1 MSDVKL
7 VPHGQDLS
15 KLLVRDAQK
24 ITAPRLVPIPWSQ
37 MHRLSK
43 RESLISGLLDRR
55 GMSLLYGASGSYKT
69 FLALTI
75 GAHVALRWD
84 FCGRRVARGGVLYI
98 AAEGGLG
105 IEERLTAFRYHHN
118 LDVTDVPFYV
128 IPEPID
134 LCRSD
139 ADLKLLLKRI
149 ADLPSEPP
157 LALVEIDTLSR
168 AMAGG
173 NENSSDDMGRFVHHC
188 DQLRITSGAHALIL
202 HHPGKDD
209 TRGARGHSLLK
220 AASDTEI
227 EVAKDKDTDT
237 VTVTVVKQRDHRT
250 GDLFAF
256 KLEEVEIGQDQ
267 DGRSVTSCV
276 VVPAEVNLRKT
287 KSKITGQAKIAFDV
301 LRKAIAEAGEMLPT
315 SNHVPVGVVGVPSSL
330 WRKYCYQGTVTDSED
345 ADAKRK
351 AFNRASTKLR
361 EIQAIGVW
369 HDWVWIVE

>member
-1 MSDVKL
+1 
-7 VPHGQDLS
+7 
-15 KLLVRDAQK
+15 
-24 ITAPRLVPIPWSQ
+24 
-37 MHRLSK
+37 
-43 RESLISGLLDRR
+43 
-55 GMSLLYGASGSYKT
+55 MSLLHGASGSYKT
-69 FLALTI
+69 FLALTL
-75 GAHVALRWD
+75 GAHVAL
-84 FCGRRVARGGVLYI
+84 GRQFFNRDVHRGAVLYI

-134 LCRSD
+134 LCHSD

-188 DQLRITSGAHALIL
+188 DQLRIASGAHALIL

-227 EVAKDKDTDT
+227 EVTKDKDTDT
-237 VTVTVVKQRDHRT
+237 VTVSVVKQRDHRT
-250 GDLFAF
+250 GELFAF
-256 KLEEVEIGQDQ
+256 KLEEVEIGENEE
-267 DGRSVTSCV
+267 GCAVTSCI
-276 VVPAEVNLRKT
+276 VVPVEVNSRKP
-287 KSKITGQAKIAFDV
+287 KSKITGQAKIALDL

-361 EIQAIGVW
+361 EIQVIGVW
-369 HDWVWIVE
+369 DDWVWIVE